1 MPKYEVWNIWDKMSI
16 DGKKYNSIAKA
27 VEAGRKFLL
36 RFADKGYY
44 ACAQRDAI
52 NFYGIAEGSTMNAH
66 IPLKHFSVYIVD
78 SEDKANCDDLED
90 VGMCTLI
97 DVSLPM
103 NPFHDNVVM
112 GGEDCR
118 AVCKLDDD
126 IAADWLFDIV
136 QLWNENR
143 ERYYGE

>member
-1 MPKYEVWNIWDKMSI
+1 
-16 DGKKYNSIAKA
+16 
-27 VEAGRKFLL
+27 
-36 RFADKGYY
+36 
-44 ACAQRDAI
+44 
-52 NFYGIAEGSTMNAH
+52 
-66 IPLKHFSVYIVD
+66 
-78 SEDKANCDDLED
+78 
-90 VGMCTLI
+90 MCTLI

-126 IAADWLFDIV
+126 ITADWLFDIV